1 MTDNELLMAISEIV
15 DKKINAAVQPIK
27 NDMNATY
34 GNINQDIRAINDE
47 MRATKVEMRAIKV
60 EMRAIKV
67 DLLENN
73 VLPRLSSMEEHY
85 VATANRYI
93 NSTEAIES
101 IQSDVDT
108 LKKVVREHSE
118 KLQKIS

>member
-27 NDMNATY
+27 NDM
-34 GNINQDIRAINDE
+34 
-47 MRATKVEMRAIKV
+47 
-60 EMRAIKV
+60 RAIKV

-85 VATANRYI
+85 VATAN
-93 NSTEAIES
+93 
-101 IQSDVDT
+101 
-108 LKKVVREHSE
+108 
-118 KLQKIS
+118 

>member
-1 MTDNELLMAISEIV
+1 MTDNELLLAISEIV
-15 DKKINAAVQPIK
+15 DKKIKARVQPLQ
-27 NDMNATY
+27 NDITSMK
-34 GNINQDIRAINDE
+34 DE
-47 MRATKVEMRAIKV
+47 LRT
-60 EMRAIKV
+60 IKV